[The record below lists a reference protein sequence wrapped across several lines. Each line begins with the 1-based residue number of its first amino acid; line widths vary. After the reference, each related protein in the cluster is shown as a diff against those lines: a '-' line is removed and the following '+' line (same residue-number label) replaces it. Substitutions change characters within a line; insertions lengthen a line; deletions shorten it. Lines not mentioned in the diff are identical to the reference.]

1 MLSMEQN
8 GVLRVPLS
16 QSASESKSSLKAE
29 KKQGKFLIDLSSPQ
43 MSGENYA
50 Y

>member
-1 MLSMEQN
+1 MCSVVIETLSMLSVEQN

-29 KKQGKFLIDLSSPQ
+29 KSRGNF
-43 MSGENYA
+43 
-50 Y
+50 